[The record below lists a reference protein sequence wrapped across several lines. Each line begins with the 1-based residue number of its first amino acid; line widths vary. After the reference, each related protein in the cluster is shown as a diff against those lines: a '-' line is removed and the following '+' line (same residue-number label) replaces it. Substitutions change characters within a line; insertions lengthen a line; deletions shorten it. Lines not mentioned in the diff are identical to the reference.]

1 MSIHLTP
8 ALALSLQQIAA
19 ETHTS
24 PDELTQ
30 SAMEAF
36 VAEYQEIRDAVKESD
51 EQFERG
57 DFLPHEEVVS
67 RFAKRF
73 TEA

>member
-1 MSIHLTP
+1 
-8 ALALSLQQIAA
+8 
-19 ETHTS
+19 
-24 PDELTQ
+24 
-30 SAMEAF
+30 MEAF
-36 VAEYQEIRDAVKESD
+36 VAEYQEIRDAVKESE

-57 DFLPHEEVVS
+57 ECLPHEEVVA

>member
-8 ALALSLQQIAA
+8 ALSLSLEQIAA

-24 PDELTQ
+24 PEELTQ
-30 SAMEAF
+30 STMEAF
-36 VAEYQEIRDAVKESD
+36 VAEYEEVREAVRQSDAE
-51 EQFERG
+51 FERG
-57 DFLPHEEVVS
+57 DFLSHEEVVA